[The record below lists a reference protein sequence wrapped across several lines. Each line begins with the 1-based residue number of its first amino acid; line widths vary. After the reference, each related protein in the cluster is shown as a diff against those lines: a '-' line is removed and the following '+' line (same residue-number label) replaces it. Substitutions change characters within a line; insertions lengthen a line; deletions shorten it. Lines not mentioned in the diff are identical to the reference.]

1 MSLPSWLCLSV
12 LVSAAVPGWGSLRI
26 RAAEA
31 HSKSSRIRPQCRT
44 HNRWRTV
51 FSPLLLLSLTL
62 LDTAEERQRS
72 LVKEKMHLRLLT
84 AQEVPSCLCDPVK
97 PAEERAALCRQC
109 GTLSR
114 LSYLFHYSAKNPS
127 PYFAGGRLPDTRQ
140 KECRSPHHCTA
151 KTQVGPFTVSKSTS
165 S

>member
-127 PYFAGGRLPDTRQ
+127 PYFAGGRLPTLG
-140 KECRSPHHCTA
+140 KKSAAAPTTA
-151 KTQVGPFTVSKSTS
+151 QPRLKSALLL
-165 S
+165 